1 MDVEYDEFG
10 NPIGAPQSVEYA
22 SDDAERSQ
30 VGQHQ
35 DLSMV
40 DIDDDYYGQQN
51 NIDTIQHRN
60 VNQEEDYEQVRMD
73 EDTQP
78 ITQPIIEP
86 LTELKFELRDSQV
99 PQYRYSM
106 DYMQQ
111 LLSNPVNIRNV
122 CLIGPLHSGKTALAT
137 MLINSCMFL
146 QQVNQNLQNHVNGMP
161 FIDIHSDSRKEHPT
175 LSRYLDNLLM
185 ERSRRISLDAHPITL
200 MLQSYKRDGKR
211 YAVNLMDTPGHPDFM
226 ALLPG
231 CALPLSE
238 CAVLVL
244 DVCEGVT
251 LSAEKQIEACL
262 QSNVRLV
269 LCVNKLDRLI
279 LELRLPPADAY
290 HKIRHCIEQVNLVI
304 RDYFKE
310 KGDSGVFVV
319 DSMWEQYRVSPELNN
334 VLFASAQYGFMFTLS
349 SFASIYATRCWQK
362 VAKNLNLE
370 EFTRR
375 LWGDL
380 YYNQESRKFTRQQRI
395 EGQGKKLERSFV
407 NFILNPLYKVFS
419 NTLVAERK
427 QQLNRIVTD
436 GLKMAQ
442 KDVKFQTLEGNAR
455 PQLSKILQAFFGDSS
470 VGAFTDLVVDISPSP
485 IQESAILRQQSL
497 IAVDSILPVVSS
509 SNTDGP
515 LIIRIAKHIT
525 NQDGKSFSLFGRVI
539 SGKLTA
545 GARLL
550 YMDDFD
556 SNSGVLTTVTV
567 QNVWLYQTRHRI
579 PVKSLGVGSWAL
591 FDVVTMKQS
600 SSTTF
605 NAKYNLLL
613 GSSKLLG
620 DLLDSNQNSS
630 INFNHNTVN
639 STNSVMSYWKICIEP
654 LVASE
659 LPQMIE
665 ALKLLQKKYPALV
678 VQVEESGEHALLGT
692 GELYMDCVM
701 SDLRNVFGQIEV
713 RVSDPMV
720 VFREGI
726 EDKSPLKCVAESL
739 NKKNRIFITAEPMSA
754 QLAQDLHDGR
764 IDLSMKN
771 KKQLRKLLENK
782 YGWDKLMSRNI
793 IAFGPDNGRPT
804 NVLINDTI
812 PEDVDQELLLS
823 VINDLKLGFQWACR
837 EGPLCEEP
845 LHGIVFK
852 LIDLQLA
859 PESADDRNS
868 NQIVPAMR
876 RAVYTA
882 LLLSTP
888 KLMEPM
894 YQVEVQLP
902 HDALPVVYTLLKRR
916 RGQISREMP
925 IAGSP
930 LYQVRATLPIIDS
943 FGFEVDLRSQT
954 RGEAFVQM
962 LFSYWQPVPG
972 DPLDTSVVIKPME
985 ASPVQYLARDFML
998 KTRRR
1003 KALSEDVSIAQYF
1016 DDAMLTEI
1024 AKQDS

>member
-10 NPIGAPQSVEYA
+10 NPINAPQSVEYA
-22 SDDAERSQ
+22 SDDVERSQ
-30 VGQHQ
+30 IGMHQH
-35 DLSMV
+35 LSMV
-40 DIDDDYYGQQN
+40 DNDDDYGQQN
-51 NIDTIQHRN
+51 NMDTIQYRSI
-60 VNQEEDYEQVRMD
+60 NQEEDYEQVRMD

-86 LTELKFELRDSQV
+86 LKELKFELRDSQV

-122 CLIGPLHSGKTALAT
+122 CLIGPLHSGKTLLAGI
-137 MLINSCMFL
+137 LINSCMFL
-146 QQVNQNLQNHVNGMP
+146 QQVNQNQQNHVNSMP

-175 LSRYLDNLLM
+175 LGRYLDNLFM

-310 KGDSGVFVV
+310 RGDGVVV
-319 DSMWEQYRVSPELNN
+319 DSMWEQYRISPELNN
-334 VLFASAQYGFMFTLS
+334 VLFASAQYGSMFTLS

-362 VAKNLNLE
+362 GSKNLNLQ

-380 YYNQESRKFTRQQRI
+380 YYNQDSRKFTRQQRL
-395 EGQGKKLERSFV
+395 EGQSKKLERSFV
-407 NFILNPLYKVFS
+407 HFILNPLYKVFS
-419 NTLVAERK
+419 NTLVAEKRR
-427 QQLNRIVTD
+427 QLNRIVTE
-436 GLKMAQ
+436 GLKMAP
-442 KDVKFQTLEGNAR
+442 KDVKFKALEGNAR

-470 VGAFTDLVVDISPSP
+470 VGAFADLVVDNSPSP
-485 IQESAILRQQSL
+485 IQESAIARQQSL
-497 IAVDSILPVVSS
+497 IAVDSLRPVYSS

-515 LIIRIAKHIT
+515 LIIRIAKHIP
-525 NQDGKSFSLFGRVI
+525 NKDGKSFSLFGRVI
-539 SGKLTA
+539 SGQLTA
-545 GARLL
+545 GARLS
-550 YMDDFD
+550 YIDGFD
-556 SNSGVLTTVTV
+556 SSSGVQTVTV

-591 FDVVTMKQS
+591 FDVVVMKQS
-600 SSTTF
+600 PGTV
-605 NAKYNLLL
+605 NAKYNLLI
-613 GSSKLLG
+613 GSSELFK
-620 DLLDSNQNSS
+620 DSLDTNQISS

-639 STNSVMSYWKICIEP
+639 NTNNVMSYWKICIEP

-726 EDKSPLKCVAESL
+726 EDRSPLKCVAESL
-739 NKKNRIFITAEPMSA
+739 NKKNRIYITAEPMSA

-764 IDLSMKN
+764 IDLRMN
-771 KKQLRKLLENK
+771 KKELRKLLENK

-793 IAFGPDNGRPT
+793 IAFGPENGRPT

-823 VINDLKLGFQWACR
+823 IINDLKLGFQWACR

-859 PESADDRNS
+859 SESADDRNA

-888 KLMEPM
+888 KLIEPM

-916 RGQISREMP
+916 RGQISRETP

-930 LYQVRATLPIIDS
+930 LYQVRATLPVIDS

-962 LFSYWQPVPG
+962 IFSHWQSVPG

-1003 KALSEDVSIAQYF
+1003 KALSDDVSIAQYF

-1024 AKQDS
+1024 AKQDL